1 MNKLK
6 IMGFLKERK
15 SLAEL
20 FLKDD
25 EIKEIFKTHIKI
37 ESKVMS
43 IETLF
48 ANERRTKNTVFDP
61 YYQRNYVWD
70 TDKAS
75 YFIESILLGTEIPP
89 LVFFNT
95 GKNIIEVIDGRQRFE
110 TIKRFKENKF
120 HLTKKGLSIF
130 TDLKKKSFDDLSLE
144 IQDVFWDTKLRII
157 EFSVVNEP
165 RLDDRKED
173 QIKKEIFRRYNSGIT
188 PLKNVEIEKAIYEV
202 NDTNTYFK
210 KKLQGSED
218 DYLTFLD
225 LFFSEREKE
234 TSEKSITLE
243 KAMQK
248 VRLLLVLHNLPINYY
263 STLNGRKEVIQR
275 FFENLSNN
283 TPDVER
289 LYDGFISKVYLLKEI
304 KSLLFDDGVEYNK
317 LVFECLFW
325 IFTILEQEKINL
337 QRVNNPALLQ
347 NLVGFISSNINIYNQ
362 ENSHF
367 YKEMKER
374 YTGTASFFEQFFNI
388 DLEIYIK
395 NNHNSQQKIKKIMNS
410 NSTDTNKIIEE
421 FESLRLNKPD
431 ASTTTIDDICRLMN
445 RKRFLLRPSYQRGE
459 SINQTKSSAII
470 ESILLGIKLPPIF
483 IFKRPDG
490 VLEVV
495 DGQQRLLSILGFIG
509 QEFQDENGERVKSE
523 KNNYKLNNLRILN
536 ELNGK
541 SYNDLDEGYKEMI
554 LDFNLSLV
562 TIDSKINPQFDQ
574 IDLFIRLNNKPYPIR
589 DNTFEMWNS
598 YIDVGII
605 SKIRKISSKYDSW
618 FYSRLQ
624 NTRMENEE
632 LITTLGYFEFKTDNP
647 VENIVDL
654 DIYQRNDKINFRIK
668 SKVEI
673 TKLLNS
679 ASEQEQIKNE
689 YLKSLST
696 VDNFIKKLKLLLIDR
711 DIEDNLDEY
720 LKMELDKI
728 FYLTHSKTARR
739 TLQNFY
745 ALWFLLSHIN
755 YEMVKLN
762 RIKIKHDITNIFKFT
777 KSLSKEDQNG
787 VGLSKYKDMVYE
799 FWNKYQIEE
808 RRIKLSHDEKK
819 GLLEKQD
826 NICPICNSLLFI
838 TDDLEVDHKV
848 PLGIGGSDKFL
859 NLQVT
864 HKDCNRRKGVRVF
877 K

>member
-1 MNKLK
+1 M
-6 IMGFLKERK
+6 
-15 SLAEL
+15 AEL

-25 EIKEIFKTHIKI
+25 EIKEIFKTHLKI

-120 HLTKKGLSIF
+120 HLTKKGLSVF
-130 TDLKKKSFDDLSLE
+130 TDLKKKSFDDLSIE

-165 RLDDRKED
+165 KLDERKED

-188 PLKNVEIEKAIYEV
+188 PLKNVEIEKAIYEI

-210 KKLQGSED
+210 KKLQSSEN
-218 DYLTFLD
+218 DYLSFLD
-225 LFFSEREKE
+225 LFFSDREKE
-234 TSEKSITLE
+234 TKEKGITLE

-248 VRLLLVLHNLPINYY
+248 VRLFLVLHNLPINYY

-283 TPDVER
+283 NPNVEE
-289 LYDGFISKVYLLKEI
+289 LYDSFISKVYLLKEI
-304 KSLLFDDGVEYNK
+304 KRLLIANNVEHNK

-325 IFTILEQEKINL
+325 VFTILEQEKVSLQKIN
-337 QRVNNPALLQ
+337 NHKLLR
-347 NLVGFISSNINIYNQ
+347 NLVSFISKNINIYNQ

-367 YKEMKER
+367 YMEMKER
-374 YTGTASFFEQFFNI
+374 YTGTASFFEQYFSIN
-388 DLEIYIK
+388 LEIYIK
-395 NNHNSQQKIKKIMNS
+395 NNNNSLQKIKTVMNS

-421 FESLRLNKPD
+421 FETLRLNKPD

-459 SINQTKSSAII
+459 SINQMKSSAII

-509 QEFQDENGERVKSE
+509 QDFQDENGERVKSE
-523 KNNYKLNNLRILN
+523 KNNYKLNNLRILT

-541 SYNDLDEGYKEMI
+541 SYNDFDEVYKEMI

-562 TIDSKINPQFDQ
+562 TIDSKINPKFDQ

-589 DNTFEMWNS
+589 ENTFEMWNS

-605 SKIRKISSKYDSW
+605 SKIRKISSKNDKW
-618 FYSRLQ
+618 FFSRLQ

-632 LITTLGYFEFKTDNP
+632 LITTLGYFEYKADNP
-647 VENIVDL
+647 VENVVDL

-673 TKLLNS
+673 TKLLNT
-679 ASEQEQIKNE
+679 ASEQEDLKHE
-689 YLKSLST
+689 YLKSLSK
-696 VDNFIKKLKLLLIDR
+696 VENFIKKLKLLLVDR
-711 DIEDNLDEY
+711 DIEDNLDNY
-720 LKMELDKI
+720 LKKELDEI
-728 FYLTHSKTARR
+728 FYLTHSRTARR

-745 ALWFLLSHIN
+745 ALWYLLSNIS
-755 YEMVKLN
+755 YEMVKFN
-762 RIKIKHDITNIFKFT
+762 RIEIKQNITNIFKFT
-777 KSLSKEDQNG
+777 KSLTSDDQNG
-787 VGLSKYKDMVYE
+787 VGLTKYKNMVYE
-799 FWNKYQIEE
+799 FWNKYQVEE
-808 RRIKLSHDEKK
+808 RRIKLSQDEKK
-819 GLLEKQD
+819 GLLEKQH

-838 TDDLEVDHKV
+838 TDELEVDHKV
-848 PLGIGGSDKFL
+848 PLGIGGGDRFL
-859 NLQVT
+859 NLQIT
-864 HKDCNRRKGVRVF
+864 HKDCNRKKGVRVSN
-877 K
+877 